1 MAVDKYEVSIGNL
14 AVGAGNLSIN
24 TFHVQATAGPTV
36 AQVAAQL
43 FAFCCYGSKA
53 VNSYIDRIEWTPA
66 GAAGAVPVA
75 FPTAELVVLQANDA
89 GLPAIG
95 AYGAVFGSGD
105 LTPIGT
111 SITLS
116 KYSSTPGRHAT
127 GRNYLPFIRVGAVE
141 TNGQLKAA
149 SKLDIEQAWTIYSF
163 GDAAGGVS
171 VPPSDI
177 QEVVNG
183 VGGPFGVLNVRAST
197 TFANLRSRRS

>member
-1 MAVDKYEVSIGNL
+1 MAVDRFEVMIGNT
-14 AVGAGNLSIN
+14 AIGAGNLSIN

-36 AQVAAQL
+36 AQAAAQL

-53 VNSYIDRIEWTPA
+53 VNSFIDSILWTPA

-111 SITLS
+111 SITFT

-141 TNGQLKAA
+141 TNGTLKAA
-149 SKLDIEQAWTIYSF
+149 SKLDIEQAWTIYSR
-163 GDAAGGVS
+163 GIAAGGVAT
-171 VPPSDI
+171 PPGDL

-183 VGGPFGVLNVRAST
+183 VGGPFGLLVGKASS
-197 TFANLRSRRS
+197 TFANLRSRRT